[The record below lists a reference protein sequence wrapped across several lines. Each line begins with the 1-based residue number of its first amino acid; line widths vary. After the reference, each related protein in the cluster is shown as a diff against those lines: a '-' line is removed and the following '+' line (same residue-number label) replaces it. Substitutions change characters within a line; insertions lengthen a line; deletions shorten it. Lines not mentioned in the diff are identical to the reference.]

1 MVFEEIG
8 EMAPQLMYVHVL
20 LPLNITTIYEQ
31 AAIYKA
37 YLKELA
43 NSTTTDYTNV
53 PYTKAVRDGANYGI
67 RKIDRIVK
75 KLRNLD
81 LNLPHVDSRH
91 KREADFADF
100 DDTPNYYNCRGTD
113 DDSYLSSTPIENLPD
128 SEKPDV
134 PYRKK
139 RSIHDQTFDYA
150 GYQNIMIQRYTNE
163 INQILKGPEKPD
175 YPEEF
180 WEAHNNSQL
189 HITKFR
195 SFEPQGG
202 EDVNHYLGAKLN
214 RLVKIHQCLEKEQ
227 GKNATLPD
235 IYLHHRDPRFITAAI
250 SLISDVVGTFMGA
263 FNAYEI
269 KQLKLK
275 FHDLSEKHNTLVRI
289 TETNSNHIND
299 IHKTLRQM
307 VDLVHAM
314 AKFNP
319 ALIMMQ
325 IDEQIQIFQDRVT
338 IVRNAIQQLH
348 HRRLAVDLLEPEQ
361 MEILHSSVEAVAQE
375 AGFHNQAKYISDY
388 FQIEATYLRT
398 GDDIVIM
405 LHVPCIKSKA
415 LLKIYKYLPFPI
427 TLPFTPKAHDMTIRQ
442 SLDRQYMYNLP
453 QQQLDA
459 IFDQNNLDHP
469 QYPEA
474 LFITDKTDIIAIG
487 ADNSFQILSQMD
499 LANCVQRNHV
509 YLCDRNTVVQTDL
522 TDSCLG
528 SLYLR
533 QEEGVRKHCKFERR
547 PVQEIVY
554 QLTDTEH
561 LVYSPV
567 LQTASIVCRNNTH
580 ETVYLDQSTRIT
592 VPQGCSLSLQK
603 HRIHSERQTTI
614 SPHPLHGAWNW
625 DPLSLPSTLLADPEH
640 LDHLLY
646 ELRTDFNTIDQKFI
660 AIKNLTSSISSPD
673 FFTKMLVDSTYST
686 NSTSILIWTALCLS
700 AIANLYSFLQA
711 LFNFLQRR
719 RQQLEQL
726 ELD

>member
-1 MVFEEIG
+1 
-8 EMAPQLMYVHVL
+8 
-20 LPLNITTIYEQ
+20 
-31 AAIYKA
+31 
-37 YLKELA
+37 
-43 NSTTTDYTNV
+43 
-53 PYTKAVRDGANYGI
+53 
-67 RKIDRIVK
+67 
-75 KLRNLD
+75 
-81 LNLPHVDSRH
+81 
-91 KREADFADF
+91 
-100 DDTPNYYNCRGTD
+100 
-113 DDSYLSSTPIENLPD
+113 
-128 SEKPDV
+128 
-134 PYRKK
+134 
-139 RSIHDQTFDYA
+139 
-150 GYQNIMIQRYTNE
+150 
-163 INQILKGPEKPD
+163 
-175 YPEEF
+175 
-180 WEAHNNSQL
+180 
-189 HITKFR
+189 
-195 SFEPQGG
+195 
-202 EDVNHYLGAKLN
+202 
-214 RLVKIHQCLEKEQ
+214 
-227 GKNATLPD
+227 
-235 IYLHHRDPRFITAAI
+235 
-250 SLISDVVGTFMGA
+250 
-263 FNAYEI
+263 
-269 KQLKLK
+269 
-275 FHDLSEKHNTLVRI
+275 
-289 TETNSNHIND
+289 
-299 IHKTLRQM
+299 
-307 VDLVHAM
+307 
-314 AKFNP
+314 
-319 ALIMMQ
+319 
-325 IDEQIQIFQDRVT
+325 
-338 IVRNAIQQLH
+338 
-348 HRRLAVDLLEPEQ
+348 
-361 MEILHSSVEAVAQE
+361 
-375 AGFHNQAKYISDY
+375 
-388 FQIEATYLRT
+388 
-398 GDDIVIM
+398 M
-405 LHVPCIKSKA
+405 LHVPCVKSKA
-415 LLKIYKYLPFPI
+415 LFKIYNYLPFPI

-522 TDSCLG
+522 INSCLG

-533 QEEGVRKHCKFERR
+533 QEDGVRKHCKFERR

-686 NSTSILIWTALCLS
+686 NSTSILIWTALCLAS
-700 AIANLYSFLQA
+700 ISNLYFFLQA

-719 RQQLEQL
+719 RQQQQEL